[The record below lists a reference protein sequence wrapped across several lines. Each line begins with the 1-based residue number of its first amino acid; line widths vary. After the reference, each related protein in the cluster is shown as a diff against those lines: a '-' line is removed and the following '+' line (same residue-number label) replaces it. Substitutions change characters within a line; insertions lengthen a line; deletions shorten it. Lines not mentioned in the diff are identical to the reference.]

1 MTDFKLPE
9 YDFPESFI
17 FGTATSS
24 YQIEGAW
31 EKDGKGESIWD
42 RFSHQEG
49 NILNGDTGDKACD
62 HYNRFKED
70 VALMKELNLDS
81 YRFSISWPRVL
92 PEGHGRINQA
102 GLDFYKELVDE
113 LLKAGIEPTV
123 TLYHWDLPQA
133 IQDQGGWENR
143 KTTDYFVE
151 YAELLFEELGDK
163 VKSWITHN
171 EPWVAAFLGHYFG
184 AHAPGKN
191 DLSAAIK
198 AAHNIMLSHGK
209 TVKRF
214 RELKLESEIG
224 ITLDLH
230 AIDPLSH
237 TEKDIKAAELE
248 EAFSNGWFLDP
259 VFRGE
264 YPEILL
270 KKFKREFSLPE
281 IKSGDMELISHEIDF
296 LGINYYTR
304 HVVEATEQSDELFD
318 YKHVKMIGN
327 SHTEMDWEVYPDGLY
342 ELLVKVNEE
351 YTDKPI
357 YITENGRASADKI
370 DEYGIIHDKDR
381 IDYYASHLKAVERA
395 IKSGVPV
402 AGYYAWSLMDNFEWA
417 WGYSRRFGLIYVD
430 FETQERIFKDSARW
444 YQQLLKEKSP

>member
-1 MTDFKLPE
+1 MTEFNMPE
-9 YDFPESFI
+9 YNFPDDFI

-31 EKDGKGESIWD
+31 DKDGKGESIWD

-49 NILNGDTGDKACD
+49 NVLNGDTGDQACD

-70 VALMKELNLDS
+70 IALMKELNLDS
-81 YRFSISWPRVL
+81 YRFSISWPRIF
-92 PEGHGRINQA
+92 PEGHGKVNQA

-113 LLKAGIEPTV
+113 LLKAGIEPAI

-133 IQDQGGWENR
+133 IQEEGGWENR

-151 YAELLFEELGDK
+151 YAELLFYELGDK

-171 EPWVAAFLGHYFG
+171 EPWVASFLGNYFG
-184 AHAPGKN
+184 EHAPGKN
-191 DLSAAIK
+191 DLSAAIQV
-198 AAHNIMLSHGK
+198 AHNIMLSHGK
-209 TVKRF
+209 VVKKY
-214 RELKLESEIG
+214 REMDLDGEIG

-230 AIDPLSH
+230 EINPVSQS
-237 TEKDIKAAELE
+237 KSDIEAAELE
-248 EAFSNGWFLDP
+248 EEFSNRWFLDP
-259 VFRGE
+259 IFKAK
-264 YPEILL
+264 YPDKLMN
-270 KKFKREFSLPE
+270 KFKDNFNLEFIDE
-281 IKSGDMELISHEIDF
+281 GDMEIINQEIDF

-304 HVVEATEQSDELFD
+304 HVIEADKSNNIFD

-327 SHTEMDWEVYPDGLY
+327 PHTEMGWEVYPDGLY
-342 ELLVKVNEE
+342 NLLINLKEE

-357 YITENGRASADKI
+357 YITENGRASDDKV
-370 DEYGIIHDKDR
+370 DEYGRVNDKDR

-417 WGYSRRFGLIYVD
+417 WGYTRRFGLIYVD
-430 FETQERIFKDSARW
+430 FETKKRILKDSAKW
-444 YQQLLKEKSP
+444 YRQLIK